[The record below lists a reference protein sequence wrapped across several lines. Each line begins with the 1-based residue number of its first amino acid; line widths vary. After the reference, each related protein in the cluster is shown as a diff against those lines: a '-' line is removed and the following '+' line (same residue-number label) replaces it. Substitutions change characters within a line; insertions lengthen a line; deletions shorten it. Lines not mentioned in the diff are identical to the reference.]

1 MRFSRRWSAISLA
14 FSKRSG
20 LDQHH
25 LKLGGGVDIDHLVA
39 PALVLHGKD
48 GAGAVLGLGG
58 LPLQAVAAGAVHALA
73 AGDGLEVVKLL
84 LFLFVL
90 IGAGQALE
98 FI

>member
-1 MRFSRRWSAISLA
+1 MVGDLA
-14 FSKRSG
+14 GVLEALG

>member
-20 LDQHH
+20 

-39 PALVLHGKD
+39 PALVLHGED

>member
-14 FSKRSG
+14 FSK
-20 LDQHH
+20 HH
-25 LKLGGGVDIDHLVA
+25 LELGGSPDIDHLVA